1 MGLHRGEA
9 HAPRPFRPSRSRR
22 LPSRRRSRSRRLSR
36 CRALHAEFEA
46 PSSKKPHLVAPAP
59 RRGLL
64 EGPQRRLSGKWVG
77 DRIDNVSADDVARA
91 TGWVKGTSFEFA
103 GDKVTVTIPA
113 EAART
118 GTYKVA
124 KIEGDKMVLAV
135 TRPDRAVTDEAT
147 LTLLD
152 EKTMRWDLGQTREV
166 VLVRV
171 Q

>member
-1 MGLHRGEA
+1 MP
-9 HAPRPFRPSRSRR
+9 HAPSAPAAPAVSAAPSAPSAPSMLGSRSR
-22 LPSRRRSRSRRLSR
+22 L
-36 CRALHAEFEA
+36 A
-46 PSSKKPHLVAPAP
+46 KHLVWLP
-59 RRGLL
+59 LL
-64 EGPQRRLSGKWVG
+64 LVVGCSKGPKERLSGKWVG

-118 GTYKVA
+118 GIYKVT

-135 TRPDRAVTDEAT
+135 TRPDRALTDEAT

>member
-1 MGLHRGEA
+1 MPQPLS
-9 HAPRPFRPSRSRR
+9 AP
-22 LPSRRRSRSRRLSR
+22 L
-36 CRALHAEFEA
+36 
-46 PSSKKPHLVAPAP
+46 APAAVP
-59 RRGLL
+59 AMRGSKSRLAKSIIWLPLL
-64 EGPQRRLSGKWVG
+64 LAVGCSKGPKERLAGKWVG